1 MTGTDSLVPLLKKL
15 RLSGLLDTLELRLRQ
30 ATDDR
35 LGYTDFLT
43 RLLADE
49 VERRD
54 SQKLEQRLRR
64 AAFPSHKSLED
75 FDWRFNPQLP
85 REKLLELGTCGFVS
99 RKEVVLLCG
108 PAGVGKSHL
117 AQALGQRACR
127 AGFSVL
133 YADAQALF
141 ASLRAARG
149 DGSYGRLML
158 KYATTELLIVDDLGL
173 RPLGPEESGDL
184 YELVRRRY
192 EQGALILTSNR
203 AVSEWGA
210 LFGDALVASAA
221 LDRLL
226 HHAHVVVLD
235 GPSYRTQR
243 SPEGRA
249 KRRAAEPAAAAPTHG

>member
-1 MTGTDSLVPLLKKL
+1 MTGTDTLVPLLKKL
-15 RLSGLLDTLELRLRQ
+15 RLSGLLDTLELRVRQ

-35 LGYTDFLT
+35 LGFTDFLC
-43 RLLADE
+43 RVLSDE

-54 SQKLEQRLRR
+54 GQKLAQRLRR

-85 REKLLELGTCGFVS
+85 KEKLLELGNCCFVA
-99 RKEVVLLCG
+99 RREVVLLIG

-133 YADAQALF
+133 YSDAQALF
-141 ASLRAARG
+141 AALRAARG
-149 DGSYGRLML
+149 DGSYARLL
-158 KYATTELLIVDDLGL
+158 HKYATCELLILDDLGL
-173 RPLGPEESGDL
+173 RPLGAEESGDL

-203 AVSEWGA
+203 AAPEWGA
-210 LFGDALVASAA
+210 LFGDALLASAA

-243 SPEGRA
+243 STDSRV
-249 KRRAAEPAAAAPTHG
+249 KRRTTDPSGPAGNG

>member
-1 MTGTDSLVPLLKKL
+1 MRSSAETATSSSSACAALL
-15 RLSGLLDTLELRLRQ
+15 S
-30 ATDDR
+30 
-35 LGYTDFLT
+35 
-43 RLLADE
+43 
-49 VERRD
+49 
-54 SQKLEQRLRR
+54 
-64 AAFPSHKSLED
+64 SHKSLED

-85 REKLLELGTCGFVS
+85 KEKLLELGTCSFVS
-99 RKEVVLLCG
+99 RREVVLLVG

-149 DGSYGRLML
+149 DGTYARQMH
-158 KYATTELLIVDDLGL
+158 KYAACELLIVDDLGL
-173 RPLGPEESGDL
+173 RPLGSEESGDL

-192 EQGALILTSNR
+192 EQGSLILTSNR

-210 LFGDALVASAA
+210 LFGDALLASAA

-243 SPEGRA
+243 AAEGRP
-249 KRRAAEPAAAAPTHG
+249 KRRAAESAAPASQG

>member
-15 RLSGLLDTLELRLRQ
+15 RMSGLLDTLELRLRQ

-35 LGYTDFLT
+35 LGFTDFLV
-43 RLLADE
+43 RLLSDE

-54 SQKLEQRLRR
+54 GQKLEQRLRR

-85 REKLLELGTCGFVS
+85 KEKLLELGACAFVT
-99 RKEVVLLCG
+99 RKEAVLLCG

-141 ASLRAARG
+141 GALRAARG
-149 DGSYGRLML
+149 DGSYARLL
-158 KYATTELLIVDDLGL
+158 HRYATSELLILDDLGL
-173 RPLGPEESGDL
+173 RPLGPEESADL
-184 YELVRRRY
+184 YELIRRRY

-210 LFGDALVASAA
+210 LFGDALLASAA

-243 SPEGRA
+243 SAEGRP
-249 KRRAAEPAAAAPTHG
+249 KRRAAEPAGPAPQG

>member
-15 RLSGLLDTLELRLRQ
+15 RLSGVLDTLELRLRQ
-30 ATDDR
+30 ATDER
-35 LGYTDFLT
+35 LGFTDFLV
-43 RLLADE
+43 RLLSDE
-49 VERRD
+49 VERREG
-54 SQKLEQRLRR
+54 QKLDQRLRR

-85 REKLLELGTCGFVS
+85 REKLLELGTCSFVT
-99 RKEVVLLCG
+99 RREVVLLVG

-149 DGSYGRLML
+149 DGTYAQKMH
-158 KYATTELLIVDDLGL
+158 KYAACELLIVDDLGL
-173 RPLGPEESGDL
+173 RPLGPEEAADL

-192 EQGALILTSNR
+192 EQGSLVLTSNR

-210 LFGDALVASAA
+210 LFGDALLASAA

-243 SPEGRA
+243 TAEGRP
-249 KRRAAEPAAAAPTHG
+249 KRRGADSTASVTNG